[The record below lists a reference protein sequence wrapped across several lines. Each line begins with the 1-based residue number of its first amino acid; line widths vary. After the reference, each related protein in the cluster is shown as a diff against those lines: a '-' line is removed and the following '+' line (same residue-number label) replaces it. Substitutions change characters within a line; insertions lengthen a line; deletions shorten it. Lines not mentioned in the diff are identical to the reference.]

1 MAGGFG
7 VEPDEVRSHA
17 KKVSEVG
24 DRLGEA
30 GSAAGE
36 ITLNNQAFGLIGQF
50 LVPGV
55 MAVGG
60 LATGAIK
67 LGEQATESMF
77 EALRETADTYEESDE
92 QNSADLPNAWEM

>member
-1 MAGGFG
+1 MAGEFG

-24 DRLGEA
+24 DKLGES

-36 ITLNNQAFGLIGQF
+36 ITLNNEAFGLIGQF

-55 MAVGG
+55 LAVGG
-60 LATGAIK
+60 ITTGVIK
-67 LGEQATESMF
+67 AGEQATEGMF
-77 EALRETADTYEESDE
+77 EALKETADTYEEADE
-92 QNSADLPNAWEM
+92 KNSADLPQAWEM

>member
-7 VEPDEVRSHA
+7 VEPDEVRAHA

-24 DRLGEA
+24 DQLGEA

-55 MAVGG
+55 LAVGG

-67 LGEQATESMF
+67 LAEQTTESMF
-77 EALRETADTYEESDE
+77 EALKETADTYEEADDK
-92 QNSADLPNAWEM
+92 NAADLPQAWEM